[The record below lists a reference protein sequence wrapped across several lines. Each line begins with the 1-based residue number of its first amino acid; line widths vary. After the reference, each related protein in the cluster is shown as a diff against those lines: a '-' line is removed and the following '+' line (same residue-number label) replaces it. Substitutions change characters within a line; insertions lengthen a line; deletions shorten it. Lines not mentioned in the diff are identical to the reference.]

1 MTLIRA
7 YNCSSIEQVLELLDK
22 YKEKSKLIAG
32 GTDIIIALKEKKIS
46 PEVLI
51 DISKIEELRK
61 IEYANGIVKIGSA
74 VSYTQITE
82 GSLFLDNLYG
92 LSKSCRLVGS
102 PQIRNKGTIGGN
114 IANASPA
121 ADSVPPLI
129 ALGAELKIAGIR
141 GERTVSLEDYF
152 SNKDENGLREDELL
166 IGIKFEKPNDNEIL
180 SFSKLGLRKAL
191 AISRITLSM
200 LIGLDENRKIERIR
214 VASGSIGKYPMREK
228 EVEQSLTG
236 LTFNSDIYK
245 IAVESLQNSMDQR
258 LKGRSTH
265 PYKRRAIISLMEEII
280 RDSESYFE
288 KAVVQN
294 AN

>member
-32 GTDIIIALKEKKIS
+32 GTDIIIALREKKIS

-61 IEYANGIVKIGSA
+61 IESANGIVKIGST
-74 VSYTQITE
+74 VNYTQIIE
-82 GSLFLDNLYG
+82 SSLFLDNLYG

-121 ADSVPPLI
+121 ADSIPPLI
-129 ALGAELKIAGIR
+129 ALGAELKIASIR

-152 SNKDENGLREDELL
+152 RNKDINGLREDELL
-166 IGIKFEKPNDNEIL
+166 IEIEFKKPNDDEIL

-200 LIGLDENRKIERIR
+200 LICLDENRKVERIR

-228 EVEQSLTG
+228 EVEQSLIG

-258 LKGRSTH
+258 LKGRSTY
-265 PYKRRAIISLMEEII
+265 PYKRRASISLMEEII
-280 RDSESYFE
+280 KDSESYFE
-288 KAVVQN
+288 KAVIQD